1 MTIEEVVQGYDSVVE
16 EKLTFAGVLKKGID
30 HIGCRWKAEG
40 TKRNNMA
47 DYRRRIL
54 PMFADKPIE
63 EYTLEYCEQVV
74 EELSKNSRQK
84 DYKQNTKKLL
94 TPYKKSV

>member
-30 HIGCRWKAEG
+30 NIGRRWKAEG

-63 EYTLEYCEQVV
+63 EYTLE
-74 EELSKNSRQK
+74 
-84 DYKQNTKKLL
+84 
-94 TPYKKSV
+94 